1 MSELR
6 SAVETLRSETLSDLP
21 DARAE
26 EDFAE
31 LHRAIELLEME
42 RLRRLADIER
52 RRVFE
57 RDGHLSAAS
66 WLAASFKVG
75 WGAAREQVRLA
86 RGPGGDAGDPPGP
99 GGGRGVHVGGAGARL
114 R

>member
-31 LHRAIELLEME
+31 LHRAMELLEME

-57 RDGHLSAAS
+57 RDGHLSVTS
-66 WLAASFKVG
+66 WLAASFKVA
-75 WGAAREQVRLA
+75 WGTARELVRLA
-86 RGPGGDAGDPPGP
+86 RALQEIAGGPPGP
-99 GGGRGVHVGGAGARL
+99 GGG
-114 R
+114 